1 MKAVVQRVSKASV
14 SINHAITASIDTGI
28 CVFLGIHRHDTTDH
42 SLWMIDK
49 LLNLRLFSDTSGSMT
64 DSISDK
70 QYGILVVSQFT
81 LYGNC
86 QKGRRPSFTEAAPAD
101 VAKPIYNDFIS
112 HLSQIYPYSSSGNF
126 GAMMEISLVN
136 DGPVTLLI
144 ER

>member
-14 SINHAITASIDTGI
+14 SINHAITASIDTGL
-28 CVFLGIHRHDTTDH
+28 CVFLGIHRHDTPDH

-49 LLNLRLFSDTSGSMT
+49 LLNLRLFSDPSGLMT

-101 VAKPIYNDFIS
+101 IAEPIYNDFIS
-112 HLSQIYPYSSSGNF
+112 HLSQTYPC
-126 GAMMEISLVN
+126 
-136 DGPVTLLI
+136 LLYTSDAAD
-144 ER
+144 E

>member
-86 QKGRRPSFTEAAPAD
+86 QKGRRPSFERKSNYQTVDWGYAW
-101 VAKPIYNDFIS
+101 ICRCYIS
-112 HLSQIYPYSSSGNF
+112 YRF
-126 GAMMEISLVN
+126 
-136 DGPVTLLI
+136 
-144 ER
+144 